1 MYGVEDFD
9 VITIKIVHFTT
20 LTLNLFIEVLKRLNH
35 ELDTVGGKVFVDIRF
50 DLLGREDESWNDFL
64 FECFE
69 LRDECCIVDKSEVSM
84 EEENVHICS
93 GTKIIWPLTFIIL
106 FVQ

>member
-50 DLLGREDESWNDFL
+50 DLLGCKDESWDDFL
-64 FECFE
+64 FERFE
-69 LRDECCIVDKSEVSM
+69 LSNECCIVDES
-84 EEENVHICS
+84 
-93 GTKIIWPLTFIIL
+93 
-106 FVQ
+106 